1 MSKVRQMFMNSTR
14 SDTTQRLLA
23 TCGIVGPISYA
34 IVVIILGFLQPGYN
48 HITHRLSELG
58 EASGQN
64 AIVMNTAGVALLG
77 ILMVAFAFGLHRGI
91 GEGKGS
97 KIGPALLALSG
108 AAWVMTGIFPRDP
121 VWGDV
126 SMVGITHS
134 VFTIISAVAMILAL
148 LALSPRLNRDS
159 LWRGYQYYSLATA
172 IVAGVISAVYGFK
185 VLEQWIG
192 ALQRVLMGVLLLWVE
207 VMAIRLLRL
216 S

>member
-1 MSKVRQMFMNSTR
+1 MSQVSNSVTR

-23 TCGIVGPISYA
+23 ICSIIGPISYT

-58 EASGQN
+58 EAGGQN

-108 AAWVMTGIFPRDP
+108 TAWVMTGIFPRDP

-126 SMVGITHS
+126 SMVGVTHT
-134 VFTIISAVAMILAL
+134 VFTIISAVAIMLAP
-148 LALSPRLNRDS
+148 LALSLRLKDDS
-159 LWRGYQYYSLATA
+159 LWKGYQYYSLATA
-172 IVAGVISAVYGFK
+172 IVAGVISTVYEFK
-185 VLEQWIG
+185 VLEQWMG